1 MIHRFS
7 ARQHA
12 TCAPETKEMPP
23 ADAVRRFFN
32 LLERWLAAGKPGDG
46 APETKAGRK
55 ISKLAHK
62 AHKP

>member
-7 ARQHA
+7 ARPHA
-12 TCAPETKEMPP
+12 TCAPETKEMAP
-23 ADAVRRFFN
+23 ADAMRRFFD
-32 LLERWLAAGKPGDG
+32 LLERWLSPGKTGDG

-62 AHKP
+62 GRKP